1 MKNEGL
7 IPALKEIDEKLEDLN
22 WIVLSGLAVKIYA
35 NSDREI
41 NDIDILVPDRND
53 FLEAAKR
60 FGKKAKKRFLE
71 KQGFTVIDYGFELVV
86 QDINVEITGGVEE
99 MKFMKFKDMTAGP
112 TVDKGWLEHVQ
123 EKEFCGLKLRL
134 QPLEDLI
141 IQKIAMNRKKDKKD
155 LESLSKLKGIDVDF
169 LKRDAERWNCLK
181 KVISALKL

>member
-1 MKNEGL
+1 MKNEEL
-7 IPALKEIDEKLEDLN
+7 ILALKEIDEKLKNLN
-22 WIVLSGLAVKIYA
+22 WVILSGLAVKIYA

-41 NDIDILVPDRND
+41 NDIDIIVPDRND

-71 KQGFTVIDYGFELVV
+71 KQGFTVIDHGFELVV
-86 QDINVEITGGVEE
+86 QGISVEITGGVEE
-99 MKFMKFKDMTAGP
+99 MKFKDMTSGS
-112 TVDKGWLEHVQ
+112 TVDKEWLEHVQ

-141 IQKIAMNRKKDKKD
+141 IQKIVMNRKKDKKD
-155 LESLSKLKGIDVDF
+155 LESLSKLKGIDIDF